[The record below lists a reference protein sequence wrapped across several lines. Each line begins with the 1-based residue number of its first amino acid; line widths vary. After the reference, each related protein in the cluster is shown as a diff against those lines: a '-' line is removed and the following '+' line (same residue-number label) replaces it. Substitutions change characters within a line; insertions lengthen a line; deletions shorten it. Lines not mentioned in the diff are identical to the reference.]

1 MVQKRTEMKYIY
13 LAHSEMSLRCLEGLI
28 KKSFIPSLVVIS
40 VSKGLN
46 QQFKSEMNVICIEN
60 GIEFINICDKCE
72 QGEIRILERTEDL
85 IPLIRDYD
93 FGLSVGFMKILP
105 ESVFNVP
112 LNGMINLHCG
122 KLPQYRG
129 RAPISRAIM
138 EGEKSVMITVHKIDK
153 GVDSGDV
160 LEEFEIN
167 LNENDDVNT
176 IYEKCCEASG
186 KVAIKAIRKL
196 AKGKAHFRKQEPDLA
211 PREKISDEER
221 RIKWNMTARVAFNQI
236 RAITFPYPGATV
248 SYGGKEYIVLAS
260 EIVKE
265 NGNQEKQG
273 GEILSIGER
282 NVEVAMSD
290 GSLLLKDIFKNG
302 SLLKDYKKEFKEGRR
317 FK

>member
-1 MVQKRTEMKYIY
+1 MKFVY

-28 KKSFIPSLVVIS
+28 SKSFIPSLVVIS
-40 VSKGLN
+40 VSKGFN

-60 GIEFINICDKCE
+60 GIELINICDKCE
-72 QGEIRILERTEDL
+72 QDEIRILGKTEDL
-85 IPLIRDYD
+85 IPLIKDYD

-105 ESVFNVP
+105 ESVFSATQ
-112 LNGMINLHCG
+112 NGMLNLHCG
-122 KLPQYRG
+122 RLPQYRG

-160 LEEFEIN
+160 LEEFEIK
-167 LNENDDVNT
+167 LNDNDDVNT

-186 KVAIKAIRKL
+186 KVAVKAIKKL
-196 AKGKAHFRKQEPDLA
+196 ANGNAHFRKQQPDLA
-211 PREKISDEER
+211 PREKISEEER
-221 RIKWNMTARVAFNQI
+221 KIKWNVPARVGFNKI
-236 RAITFPYPGATV
+236 RAITFPYPGATA

-260 EIVKE
+260 EIVNE
-265 NGNQEKQG
+265 DCNQERQG

-282 NVEVAMSD
+282 NVEVALSD
-290 GSLLLKDIFKNG
+290 GSLFLKDIFKNG
-302 SLLKDYKKEFKEGRR
+302 SLLKDYRKEFKEGRR

>member
-1 MVQKRTEMKYIY
+1 
-13 LAHSEMSLRCLEGLI
+13 MSLRCLEGLI

-60 GIEFINICDKCE
+60 GIELINICDKCE
-72 QGEIRILERTEDL
+72 QDEIRMLGKTEDL
-85 IPLIRDYD
+85 IPLIKDYD
-93 FGLSVGFMKILP
+93 FGFSVGFMKILS
-105 ESVFNVP
+105 EAVFSAP
-112 LNGMINLHCG
+112 QNGMLNLHCG
-122 KLPQYRG
+122 RLPQYRG

-138 EGEKSVMITVHKIDK
+138 EGEKSVMISVHKIDK

-160 LEEFEIN
+160 LEEFEIE
-167 LNENDDVNT
+167 LNDNDDVNT
-176 IYEKCCEASG
+176 IYEKCCDESG
-186 KVAIKAIRKL
+186 KVAIRAVKKFAKAN
-196 AKGKAHFRKQEPDLA
+196 AHFRRQEPDLA
-211 PREKISDEER
+211 PREKISEEER
-221 RIKWNMTARVAFNQI
+221 KIKWNVTARIAFNKI
-236 RAITFPYPGATV
+236 RAITFPYPGATI

-265 NGNQEKQG
+265 NCIQKRQG

-282 NVEVAMSD
+282 NVEVALSD

>member
-1 MVQKRTEMKYIY
+1 MKFVYF
-13 LAHSEMSLRCLEGLI
+13 AHSEMSLRCLEGLI
-28 KKSFIPSLVVIS
+28 KKSIIPSLVVIS

-46 QQFKSEMNVICIEN
+46 QQFMSEMNVICLENEIEL
-60 GIEFINICDKCE
+60 INICDKCE
-72 QGEIRILERTEDL
+72 QSEIKTLGKTEDI
-85 IPLIRDYD
+85 IPIIKDYD

-105 ESVFNVP
+105 EAVFNAP
-112 LNGMINLHCG
+112 RNGMINLHCG
-122 KLPQYRG
+122 RLPQYRG

-138 EGEKSVMITVHKIDK
+138 EGENSVVITVHKIDK

-160 LEEFEIN
+160 LEEFEIK
-167 LNENDDVNT
+167 LNDNDDVNT

-186 KVAIKAIRKL
+186 KVAIKAISKL
-196 AKGKAHFRKQEPDLA
+196 AKENAHFRKQEPDFV
-211 PREKISDEER
+211 PREKISEEER
-221 RIKWNMTARVAFNQI
+221 KIKWNMTAREAFNKI

-248 SYGGKEYIVLAS
+248 SYGGKEYIVLTS

-265 NGNQEKQG
+265 NDNHEGHG
-273 GEILSIGER
+273 GESLSTGER
-282 NVEVAMSD
+282 YVEVALSD